1 MDDDNMSLASIP
13 SHKPAGFASFKLKSI
28 LKDPVL
34 LQRLASS
41 DTALNSAFKKAGLN
55 PDARLGVL
63 IKYAS
68 KSQLDDH
75 HYILVNSYNIS
86 CNSTWGPI
94 DLR

>member
-1 MDDDNMSLASIP
+1 MDDDNMSLASMP
-13 SHKPAGFASFKLKSI
+13 NYEPPGFASFKLKSI

-34 LQRLASS
+34 LHRLLSS

-68 KSQLDDH
+68 KELDEH
-75 HYILVNSYNIS
+75 HYILVSSYNVS
-86 CNSTWGPI
+86 CHSTWGPV
-94 DLR
+94 DPR